1 MPASS
6 TTSNVAEILKDVYEQ
21 LRNEQLYTRKPFW
34 DMLRKKKT
42 FVGATHE
49 VPLRYSPEP
58 GGSATFSSALANRG
72 PSGFRRF
79 AVTRKKDYA
88 TASIETELVRAAK
101 DNSGAVVSAVEA
113 VVRGMKN
120 TAERSI
126 CKGIFGNGGGARAQ
140 VTSGMAS
147 NTITLLN
154 PKDIVWFEAG
164 MVLDGSAADGT
175 SGAATAGGAA
185 AKIVSINRDTG
196 TLTNDA
202 SANWDAATGINSLL
216 ANWYLFRQGDFGA
229 TMTGLDAWIPS
240 TVSATAFFGVVR
252 TLDTERLAGCRITP
266 TTTGYTYSTVEGA
279 ITAILER
286 VYMAG
291 GAPDTILLHPQRY
304 KRLCDELGA
313 KRQYVD
319 IKTDAGVSFKGIL
332 VEGQGGQARV
342 VSDPCCQL
350 DVGWALSMDTWTFN
364 TLGDPFSILDDDGKG
379 IWLRESSDD
388 AMQARIATFGNL
400 YCDAPAY
407 NGRFSLTGIS
417 LWPRARR
424 SLRCVTRRPTRSCS
438 RGPSPPTRPTPRRIS
453 GAPGSPWRTCP
464 RGAGRSRSWASA
476 GPPSSR
482 LWPASSSTRRRR
494 TPSTCRS
501 SGQRRAAPATSPLT
515 SCTGST
521 RWRPTSLPTP
531 TTESTSPSR

>member
-1 MPASS
+1 MPAAS
-6 TTSNVAEILKDVYEQ
+6 TTSNVGEILKEVYEQ
-21 LRNEQLYTRKPFW
+21 LRQEQLYTRKPFW

-42 FVGATHE
+42 FVGSTHE

-58 GGSATFSSALANRG
+58 GGSANFTSALANRG
-72 PSGFRRF
+72 PSGFKRF

-88 TASIETELVRAAK
+88 TASIATELVRAAK
-101 DNSGAVVSAVEA
+101 SETGAVVSAVEA

-126 CKGIFGNGGGARAQ
+126 CKGIFGNGGGSRAQ

-164 MVLDGSAADGT
+164 MVLDGSANDGT
-175 SGAATAGGAA
+175 SGAATVGGAA
-185 AKIVSINRDTG
+185 AKIVSIDRDTG

-202 SANWDAATGINSLL
+202 SANWNAATGINGLL
-216 ANWYLFRQGDFGA
+216 TNWHLFRQGDFGQ
-229 TMTGLDAWIPS
+229 TITGLDAWIPA
-240 TVSATAFFGVVR
+240 TVAATAFFGVNR
-252 TLDTERLAGCRITP
+252 QLDTERLAGCRITP
-266 TTTGYTYSTVEGA
+266 TTSGYTYSTIEGA
-279 ITAILER
+279 ITAMLER

-319 IKTDAGVSFKGIL
+319 IKTEAGVSFKGIL

-342 VSDPCCQL
+342 VSDPCCQR
-350 DVGWALSMDTWTFN
+350 DTGWALSMDTWTFN

-379 IWLRESSDD
+379 IWLREGDDD
-388 AMQARIATFGNL
+388 AMQARLATFGNL

-407 NGRFSLTGIS
+407 NGRFDLTGIA
-417 LWPRARR
+417 LWPRGAH
-424 SLRCVTRRPTRSCS
+424 SLRCVTPRPTRSCS
-438 RGPSPPTRPTPRRIS
+438 RAPSPPRAPAPPRRS
-453 GAPGSPWRTCP
+453 RAPASPWPTSR
-464 RGAGRSRSWASA
+464 RGAGRSPSRGSA
-476 GPPSSR
+476 APPSSR
-482 LWPASSSTRRRR
+482 SSPGCSSTRRRR
-494 TPSTCRS
+494 ARST
-501 SGQRRAAPATSPLT
+501 
-515 SCTGST
+515 
-521 RWRPTSLPTP
+521 
-531 TTESTSPSR
+531 